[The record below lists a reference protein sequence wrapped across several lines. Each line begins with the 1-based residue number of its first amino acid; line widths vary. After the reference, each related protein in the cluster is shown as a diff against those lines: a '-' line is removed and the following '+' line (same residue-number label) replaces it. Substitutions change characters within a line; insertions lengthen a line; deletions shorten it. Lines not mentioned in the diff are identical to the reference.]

1 MIKYPFLMICL
12 FIFFAS
18 SWSCNTISPIDTGS
32 ILSEAIIIDHTC
44 TSISEIPEHW
54 IQKAKAEFGIAY
66 GHTSHGSQI
75 ISGMRALNTK
85 SKLYAFDSFGG
96 NKTLT
101 ISDQELRGDLGN
113 PNRTSW
119 ADRTRKL
126 LRAWEDTFNLII
138 WSWCGQVSS
147 ASEEDINT
155 YLHLMDQLEREF
167 PGVVFVYMTGHLDG
181 SGVYGNLNLRNN
193 QIRDFCKRN
202 KKILFDFADIE
213 SYDPEG
219 NSYLDKNANDNC
231 DYRENGMRK
240 NWANEWCES
249 NPGECSQYPCAHS
262 KSLNCDLKAKA
273 FWWMLAR
280 IAGWKHGS

>member
-1 MIKYPFLMICL
+1 MKKNQFLMICL
-12 FIFFAS
+12 FIFIAS
-18 SWSCNTISPIDTGS
+18 SWSCNKISPIDTGS

-44 TSISEIPEHW
+44 TSISEIPEYW
-54 IQKAKAEFGIAY
+54 VQKAKAEFGIAY

-75 ISGMRALNTK
+75 ISGMEALNAK

-96 NKTLT
+96 DKTLT
-101 ISDQELRGDLGN
+101 IDDRELRGDLGN
-113 PNRTSW
+113 PDRTRW
-119 ADRTRKL
+119 ADRTREL
-126 LRAWEDTFNLII
+126 LRGWEDTFDLII

-155 YLHLMDQLEREF
+155 YLHLMEQLEREF

-193 QIRDFCKRN
+193 QIRDFCQRN
-202 KKILFDFADIE
+202 KKVLFDFADIE

-219 NSYLDKNANDNC
+219 NSYLDKNANDRC

-249 NPGECSQYPCAHS
+249 NPGKCSQYRCAHS

-273 FWWMLAR
+273 FWWMLAK